1 MNPFVG
7 RGTGARGILLGALV
21 AALGLGVWLP
31 ACSAQDGKMAKS
43 DPGKV
48 LATVNGKKI
57 TEGEVRSANAQEFQA
72 LERQYQQNQHD
83 LLDSKTKQMVEDNL
97 LEAEAKAK
105 KMTKDQVLAEG
116 TKGTPVTDAEIDKF
130 YNDNKAQIPPTMTK
144 ESVAPR
150 IKQYLEQQRQGE
162 ARQKFFDAL
171 EAKYKVDYS
180 LEPIRVAVDSSG
192 FPAQGPATAP
202 VTIVEFS
209 DFQCPFCSRL
219 KPELE
224 QVKAKYGDK
233 VRIVFRQFPLA
244 MHQNAQKAAQAA
256 LCANDQGKFWQMHDA
271 MFNDQAGLTPDAL
284 KAKAKTIGLNEQT
297 FAACLDGDKH
307 SKEIQADMAAGQAAG
322 VQGTPAMFVNG
333 RFINGAVPV
342 DQITHVIDEELKH
355 PGQGKSASSR

>member
-7 RGTGARGILLGALV
+7 RGTGARGVLFGALM
-21 AALGLGVWLP
+21 AALGLGFWLP
-31 ACSAQDGKMAKS
+31 ACSAQDGRMAKS

-57 TEGEVRSANAQEFQA
+57 TEGDVRAANAQDFQA

-83 LLDSKTKQMVEDNL
+83 LLESKVKQMVEDSL
-97 LEAEAKAK
+97 LDSEAKAK
-105 KMTKDQVLAEG
+105 GVSKEKLLADG
-116 TKGTPVTDAEIDKF
+116 TKGAPITDADIDKF
-130 YNDNKAQIPPTMTK
+130 YNEHKAQIPPTMTK

-150 IKQYLEQQRQGE
+150 IKQYLEGQQQTE
-162 ARQKFFDAL
+162 ARQKFFDSL

-180 LEPIRVAVDSSG
+180 MEPIRVAVESAG
-192 FPAQGPATAP
+192 FPAQGPTTAP

-244 MHQNAQKAAQAA
+244 MHENAQKAAEAA

-284 KAKAKTIGLNEQT
+284 KAKAKTIGLNAQT
-297 FAACLDGDKH
+297 FNACLDSDKH
-307 SKEIQADMAAGQAAG
+307 TKEIQADMAAGQAAG

-342 DQITHVIDEELKH
+342 EQITHVIDEELKH
-355 PGQGKSASSR
+355 PGQGKSASSK

>member
-1 MNPFVG
+1 MSPFVG
-7 RGTGARGILLGALV
+7 RGKGARGILFGALV
-21 AALGLGVWLP
+21 AVLGLGVWLP

-43 DPGKV
+43 DPNKV
-48 LATVNGKKI
+48 LATVNGQKI
-57 TEGEVRSANAQEFQA
+57 TEGQVRAANTQEFQA
-72 LERQYQQNQHD
+72 LERQYQQQQHD
-83 LLDSKTKQMVEDNL
+83 LLESKVKQMVEDDL
-97 LEAEAKAK
+97 LAAEAKAK
-105 KMTKDQVLAEG
+105 NMTKDQVLAEG
-116 TKGTPVTDAEIDKF
+116 TKGADVTDAEIDKF
-130 YNDNKAQIPPTMTK
+130 YNDNKAQIPPTYTK
-144 ESVAPR
+144 EQVAPR

-162 ARQKFFDAL
+162 ARQKFFDNL
-171 EAKYKVDYS
+171 EAKYKVDYTM
-180 LEPIRVAVDSSG
+180 EPIRVAVDSNG

-209 DFQCPFCSRL
+209 DFQCPYCSKLR
-219 KPELE
+219 PELE

-244 MHQNAQKAAQAA
+244 MHQNAQKAAEAA

-271 MFNDQAGLTPDAL
+271 MFGDQAGLAPEGL
-284 KAKAKTIGLNEQT
+284 KAKAKAIGLNEQT

-307 SKEIQADMAAGQAAG
+307 SKDIQADMAAGTAAG

-355 PGQGKSASSR
+355 PGAGKSAASK